1 MLQSKT
7 MSLSNTRT
15 GQMRIKDAM
24 GMLAAWL
31 IVLSPIIFV
40 ILAILWMS
48 TPCGAAGL
56 GEMSANQWRYD
67 STSNAYGPYGSDWTY
82 GSVNNAYGP
91 NGSPWSTS
99 SATNPYAID
108 PPTIE
113 SGGIYGGE

>member
-1 MLQSKT
+1 MK
-7 MSLSNTRT
+7 
-15 GQMRIKDAM
+15 IKDAI

-31 IVLSPIIFV
+31 IVLSPIVFV

-91 NGSPWSTS
+91 NGSEWSTS